1 MRLTIVAGLIM
12 GVALGIHSVLGGRAR
27 AGSLHAAAT
36 QAPHTG
42 GAHVHRGPIYLRSTA
57 AELEPSARPDTR
69 FDNRLNSE
77 AEARARVR
85 RTATAIILWT
95 AWQRP

>member
-1 MRLTIVAGLIM
+1 MRLTIIAGLVM
-12 GVALGIHSVLGGRAR
+12 GLAFGIHSVLDGRAR

-36 QAPHTG
+36 QAPHTSR
-42 GAHVHRGPIYLRSTA
+42 AHVHRSPIYLRSTS

-69 FDNRLNSE
+69 FDSRLA
-77 AEARARVR
+77 AEADSRARVQ

>member
-12 GVALGIHSVLGGRAR
+12 GLALGIHSVLGTRAR
-27 AGSLHAAAT
+27 AGSLHAAAS
-36 QAPHTG
+36 QPPHTNRG
-42 GAHVHRGPIYLRSTA
+42 HVHRGPIYLRSAA
-57 AELEPSARPDTR
+57 AELEPAARPHPR
-69 FDNRLNSE
+69 FDSRLI
-77 AEARARVR
+77 AEDVARARVR